1 MVENGLEESGKG
13 TEEKKEEPYAESG
26 RTMPGTPR
34 EAAQTPLYCQV
45 GACKTAARK
54 AQHAVMADAA
64 RCEGA
69 CSALHRPSHRSAFYR
84 PAACSP
90 PHGEFRPRP
99 PHADLCRESPTEA
112 VLGTA
117 PFHPKRHPD
126 TRQNPR
132 WFQGNAPQH
141 GREGSP
147 PTPFEH
153 KCMKRR
159 KFPLPLQGE
168 TICLGTR

>member
-1 MVENGLEESGKG
+1 MMENGLEENGDD
-13 TEEKKEEPYAESG
+13 TEEKEEEPYAKRG
-26 RTMPGTPR
+26 RIMLVTRR
-34 EAAQTPLYCQV
+34 ETAQTLPYCQV

-99 PHADLCRESPTEA
+99 PHADLCRGSLTEA
-112 VLGTA
+112 VPCTA
-117 PFHPKRHPD
+117 PPSPQTASLHPTQPS
-126 TRQNPR
+126 TAP
-132 WFQGNAPQH
+132 GNTPWH

>member
-1 MVENGLEESGKG
+1 MMENGLKENGDD
-13 TEEKKEEPYAESG
+13 TEEKEEEPYAERG
-26 RTMPGTPR
+26 RIMLVTRR
-34 EAAQTPLYCQV
+34 ETAQTLPYCQV

-54 AQHAVMADAA
+54 AQHAAKEHAVHCIGHRTEVHFAA
-64 RCEGA
+64 Q
-69 CSALHRPSHRSAFYR
+69 LHVPHHTVSFAHDHRTQTSVGEAPQKPSLA
-84 PAACSP
+84 P
-90 PHGEFRPRP
+90 PHF
-99 PHADLCRESPTEA
+99 T
-112 VLGTA
+112 
-117 PFHPKRHPD
+117 PKRHPD

-132 WFQGNAPQH
+132 WFQSNAPQH
-141 GREGSP
+141 GGESSP

>member
-1 MVENGLEESGKG
+1 MMTERHFASQKALFPVFVRGVSRFRSWYCENLFLLL
-13 TEEKKEEPYAESG
+13 P
-26 RTMPGTPR
+26 PG
-34 EAAQTPLYCQV
+34 AQC
-45 GACKTAARK
+45 GAL
-54 AQHAVMADAA
+54 ADAA

-117 PFHPKRHPD
+117 PCHPKRHPD